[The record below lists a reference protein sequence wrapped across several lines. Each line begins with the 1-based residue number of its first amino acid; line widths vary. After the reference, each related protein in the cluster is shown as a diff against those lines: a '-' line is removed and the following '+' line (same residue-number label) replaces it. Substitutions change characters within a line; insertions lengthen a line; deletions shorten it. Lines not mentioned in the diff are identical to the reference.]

1 MSGAVKQALK
11 VRKTL
16 PENDEGWVS
25 HDSSKKGRD
34 REKEEDDSIELDS
47 KEYEEWRRG
56 TDNDSYMSD
65 SKYFGGST
73 PASSSGDSGDDSS
86 SDRNIIIVV
95 VVAVLLLVGSGL
107 LGIYLYSQ
115 NAEDVASWPTVEGTV
130 LETYYED
137 GFDEECTDDNDDG
150 YYDDHECTETFWCE
164 IKVIYNFTADS
175 RTYSNA
181 EDIDGAG
188 ESESSCQEELER
200 LYAVNGTVTVHYN
213 SDNPNENYIVDEPG
227 SELAFIL
234 CCLPIGLVMMILV
247 LFIFVSNVGRQ
258 MTGIGMQRMGGMGW
272 GFGNRFGH
280 MRSRR
285 GRTPVRRS
293 RTSSVR
299 TRSRRK

>member
-1 MSGAVKQALK
+1 LSQ
-11 VRKTL
+11 
-16 PENDEGWVS
+16 DEDGWTT
-25 HDSSKKGRD
+25 HDRSKKGQD
-34 REKEEDDSIELDS
+34 KEKEEDDSIALDS
-47 KEYEEWRRG
+47 EEYEEWRRG

-65 SKYFGGST
+65 SKYFGGTTQYSS

-150 YYDDHECTETFWCE
+150 YYEDPECTETFWCE
-164 IKVIYNFTADS
+164 IKVSYNFTADS
-175 RTYSNA
+175 RTYSNT
-181 EDIDGAG
+181 ELVDGDYG
-188 ESESSCQEELER
+188 ESSCQEELER
-200 LYAVNGTVTVHYN
+200 RYAVSGTVTVHYN
-213 SDNPNENYIVDEPG
+213 PDNPSENYIVNEPG
-227 SELAFIL
+227 SELAVIL

-285 GRTPVRRS
+285 GRAPVRRS